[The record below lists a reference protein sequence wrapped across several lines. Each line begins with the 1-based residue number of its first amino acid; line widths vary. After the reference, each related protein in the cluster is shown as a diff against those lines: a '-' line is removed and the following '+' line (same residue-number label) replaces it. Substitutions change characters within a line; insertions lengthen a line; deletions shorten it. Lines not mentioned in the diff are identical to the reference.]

1 MRLIDADAIDT
12 SHSDPEV
19 RETLDDAPTVS
30 AVTKAEIENV
40 IKKLDVDIAFYK
52 AIRATGEAS
61 GMYHAKRYLQKLLKE
76 IENEKPNKG

>member
-12 SHSDPEV
+12 SYSDPEV

-30 AVTKAEIENV
+30 AATKAEIETV

-52 AIRATGEAS
+52 GIGATGEAS
-61 GMYHAKRYLQKLLKE
+61 GMYHAKRYLQELLKE
-76 IENEKPNKG
+76 IGE